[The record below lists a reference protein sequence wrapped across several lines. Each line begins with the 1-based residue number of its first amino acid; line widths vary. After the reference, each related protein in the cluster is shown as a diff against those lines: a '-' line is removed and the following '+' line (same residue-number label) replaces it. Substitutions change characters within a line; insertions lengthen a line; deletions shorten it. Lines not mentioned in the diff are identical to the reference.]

1 MDMDGRT
8 HAGVENRQQKITE
21 KPCLAYYIS
30 NYPNVIGLG
39 ATLWQKQPDGKL
51 KPIGFAS

>member
-21 KPCLAYYIS
+21 IPCLAYYIS